1 MADMSSVPSNRIDVV
16 LVDDHA
22 VVREGYRRLLERA
35 AGLIVV
41 GEAASMAEAMR
52 LDAELKPDVIVLDIA
67 LPGVSGI
74 EVLRRLVAHRPEAK
88 VLIFSMYQDGIYATH
103 AMNAGARGYLSKASA
118 PDLLVSA
125 VRAVADGG
133 QYISPDVEQAMT
145 TQSNSAVQLAHTLSV
160 RELEVLRLLAQGF
173 AADEIAV
180 RLGLSPKTAANHQSS
195 IKHKLGA
202 GSALQLI
209 LIAQQFGL
217 TGPTA
222 APFKSPGSTD

>member
-1 MADMSSVPSNRIDVV
+1 VNGAVAARIRVL

-22 VVREGYRRLLERA
+22 VVREGYRRLLERDESLA
-35 AGLIVV
+35 VV
-41 GEAASMAEAMR
+41 GEAAAMAEALM
-52 LDAELKPDVIVLDIA
+52 LDAQLQPDVIVLDIA

-74 EVLRRLVAHRPEAK
+74 EILRRLIARRPDAR

-103 AMNAGARGYLSKASA
+103 AMNAGAFGYLSKASA

-125 VRAVADGG
+125 VRTVAAGG
-133 QYISPDVEQAMT
+133 RYMSPDVQLAMT
-145 TQSNSAVQLAHTLSV
+145 TQSATARQLATALSI
-160 RELEVLRLLAQGF
+160 RELEVLRLLAQGYGVEAI
-173 AADEIAV
+173 AA

-195 IKHKLGA
+195 IKQKLGA

-217 TGPTA
+217 IAGGGDA
-222 APFKSPGSTD
+222 ID

>member
-1 MADMSSVPSNRIDVV
+1 MSSLPPNRIAVV

-35 AGLIVV
+35 AGLVVV

-103 AMNAGARGYLSKASA
+103 AMNAGACGYLSKASA

-133 QYISPDVEQAMT
+133 QYISPDVQQAMT
-145 TQSNSAVQLAHTLSV
+145 TQSNSAVQLAQTLSA

-173 AADEIAV
+173 AADEVAV

-217 TGPTA
+217 TAG
-222 APFKSPGSTD
+222 G

>member
-1 MADMSSVPSNRIDVV
+1 MSSAPSNRIDVV

-74 EVLRRLVAHRPEAK
+74 EVLRRLVAHRSEAK
-88 VLIFSMYQDGIYATH
+88 VLMFSMYQDGIYATH

-125 VRAVADGG
+125 VRVVADGG
-133 QYISPDVEQAMT
+133 QYISPDVERAMT
-145 TQSNSAVQLAHTLSV
+145 TQSNSAVQLAQTLSV

-217 TGPTA
+217 IAG
-222 APFKSPGSTD
+222 G